1 MASGSATELFM
12 EVGAN
17 AHRFSPYL
25 RGFAISQRGNT
36 EETEALGREWSEFV
50 GINKGFAL
58 SASGSWDKSDA
69 GVAGLEES
77 LLEENK
83 RFMAFYG
90 YSADFSDGSN
100 GVRHGDPAEFGVALK
115 TEFAPASA
123 YASQQTFDLTGTGT
137 GALYDARV
145 VYPYQIT
152 VPPFSNGDFNIAAWA
167 SGSYSL
173 AVYSRQATQ
182 ASHWRWRL
190 TASGLPNSDITL
202 TNSNDRRI
210 LTADSGA
217 VTIPATL
224 HISILRTSG
233 GSGSQWQGAVLVY
246 KRS

>member
-182 ASHWRWRL
+182 AFTLALAADRVGSPKFRHNVDEFQRQANTHSRFRSSHHPRHAAYQHPSHIGRQRF
-190 TASGLPNSDITL
+190 AMARRGSGL
-202 TNSNDRRI
+202 
-210 LTADSGA
+210 
-217 VTIPATL
+217 
-224 HISILRTSG
+224 
-233 GSGSQWQGAVLVY
+233 
-246 KRS
+246 